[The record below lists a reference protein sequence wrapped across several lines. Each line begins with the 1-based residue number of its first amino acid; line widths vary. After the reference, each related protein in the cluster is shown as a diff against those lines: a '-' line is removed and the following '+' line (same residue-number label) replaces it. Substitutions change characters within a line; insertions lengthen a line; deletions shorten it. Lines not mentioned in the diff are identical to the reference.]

1 MPLLFRVRLGKTGN
15 SVKLTIPK
23 PILEGFGWEEGDE
36 IEILVSDFDIALRKA
51 KRKPGKK

>member
-1 MPLLFRVRLGKTGN
+1 MPLLFRVKLGRAGN

-36 IEILVSDFDIALRKA
+36 VEILVTDFDITLKRSPRRK
-51 KRKPGKK
+51 GK